1 MPKNKDCIFCN
12 IKKER
17 LIYEN
22 NTWKAIYDAYPV
34 SKGHILVI
42 PKRHINS
49 IIELKELEK
58 DQLYETI
65 KIIYSILEEI
75 YHPDGINIGINEG
88 AAAGQTVPHLHI
100 HIIPRYN
107 GDMENPKGGV
117 RGVIPN
123 KQKY

>member
-12 IKKER
+12 IKKEQ

-22 NTWKAIYDAYPV
+22 KTWKAIYDGYPV
-34 SKGHILVI
+34 SRGHILVI

-58 DQLYETI
+58 DQLHETI
-65 KIIYSILEEI
+65 KIIYSILKEI

-88 AAAGQTVPHLHI
+88 AAAGQTIPHLHI